1 MLTDFLSRRGFLTTT
16 AAVPLA
22 VGLSSASAAAA
33 RPSNMTF
40 GFSLY
45 GMRKLKTSDALS
57 ACARIG
63 YDAVELV
70 ATSGWPCDPVSLG
83 KTDRQSIGQQLKDL
97 GLALPGIME
106 NLHLVVD
113 ASRHRSNLD
122 RLKRAAELG
131 HRLSPQ
137 QPPVIETI
145 LGGRPSQWDTL
156 KSQMVKQLH
165 EWAKVAKASRTVIA
179 IKAHVGGALHR
190 PADARWLCDEVDNRW
205 IRLAYDYSH
214 FQLRNFVLEKSL
226 KTMIDKTVF
235 IHIKDTRGKADKFR
249 FLLPG
254 EGRGTE
260 RINYSHYLQLLKQHR
275 YRGGMVVEVSGQIHG
290 QAGYDPL
297 KAATR
302 SYQRLLP
309 ALRKVGL
316 RPSAS

>member
-1 MLTDFLSRRGFLTTT
+1 MSEILSRRKFLTAT
-16 AAVPLA
+16 AAAPL
-22 VGLSSASAAAA
+22 GFGMASANAAPD
-33 RPSNMTF
+33 RPAAMTF

-45 GMRKLKTSDALS
+45 GMRKLKTADALS

-70 ATSGWPCDPVSLG
+70 ATTGWPGDPTSLG
-83 KTDRQSIGQQLKDL
+83 KTARQAIGRQLKDL

-113 ASRHRSNLD
+113 TDRHRANLD
-122 RLKRAAELG
+122 RLKRASELG
-131 HRLSPQ
+131 HQLSPQ

-145 LGGRPSQWDTL
+145 LGGRPAQWDTL
-156 KSQMVKQLH
+156 KSQMVKRLH
-165 EWAKVAKASRTVIA
+165 DWAKVAKASRTVIA
-179 IKAHVGGALHR
+179 VKAHVGGALHR

-205 IRLAYDYSH
+205 IRLTYDYSH
-214 FQLRNFVLEKSL
+214 FQLRDFMLENSL
-226 KTMIDKTVF
+226 KAMIDRTVF

-260 RINYSHYLQLLKQHR
+260 RIDYERYLGLLKQHR
-275 YRGGMVVEVSGQIHG
+275 YRGGVVVEVSGQIHG
-290 QAGYDPL
+290 QAGYDPI

-309 ALRKVGL
+309 ALRKAGL
-316 RPSAS
+316 RPAI